1 MAEVIYHLN
10 CLNGYFLKFRREVE
24 FIMRNSDNSED
35 ECAETA
41 IKDVLI
47 SKDLTTSAYY
57 LFDLRKKSPGS

>member
-1 MAEVIYHLN
+1 
-10 CLNGYFLKFRREVE
+10 
-24 FIMRNSDNSED
+24 MRNSDNSED

-47 SKDLTTSAYY
+47 SKDLTTSAYH